1 LDYRQSHIAKGESYD
16 ATIAAQPFDAYMARC
31 EAQYLREVIPSLT
44 HRGARYLDFA
54 CGTGRI
60 TATVSPLVTESVGI
74 DVSDS
79 MLAAARDK
87 CPSTRFVCADL
98 TQQPLELLDLGEFDL
113 VTSFRFLGNAEHAL
127 RDRALAAI
135 SRLVRHGGYLVVNSH
150 RNPLAIGS
158 LLQRFAGRAHGMDLT
173 YWKLKR
179 LLQAHGFRI
188 VAARAIGFWVVR
200 ARLRQPELL
209 ESRTAQAADRLF
221 RGWLWAPW
229 SPDCVVVAKKF

>member
-1 LDYRQSHIAKGESYD
+1 MDYRQSHLAKGESYD

-31 EAQYLREVIPSLT
+31 EEQYLQEVIPSLAQRRT
-44 HRGARYLDFA
+44 RYLDFA

-60 TATVSPLVTESVGI
+60 TATVSPLVAESVGI
-74 DVSDS
+74 DISES
-79 MLAAARDK
+79 MLAAARHK

-98 TQQPLELLDLGEFDL
+98 AEQPLEPLALGEFDL
-113 VTSFRFLGNAEHAL
+113 VTSFRFFGNAEDAL
-127 RDRALAAI
+127 RDRALDAI
-135 SRLVRHGGYLVVNSH
+135 SRLVRRGGYLVVNSH

-179 LLQAHGFRI
+179 LLETHGFRI

-200 ARLRQPELL
+200 ARFRQAELL
-209 ESRTAQAADRLF
+209 ESRAAQAADRLF

-229 SPDCVVVAKKF
+229 SPDCVVVARK